1 MNPRPCGQSRPLG
14 GGDRGQKKPRFRG
27 RGRRGGRTT
36 PSSPAPTL
44 ILSWCAHFLTT
55 DATALSPRGLSFPS
69 DGESLPA
76 ISSVGAGA
84 TLVCGAAVQE
94 SLQQARRQ
102 IWVLPFLPVKSLV
115 QLFQNSIVV

>member
-1 MNPRPCGQSRPLG
+1 MASQDHLVVAIVAGKNHVFGAVGDVAVGLLPPPLLQRSLSR
-14 GGDRGQKKPRFRG
+14 
-27 RGRRGGRTT
+27 
-36 PSSPAPTL
+36 AVL
-44 ILSWCAHFLTT
+44 ILSTGVTT
-55 DATALSPRGLSFPS
+55 LSLRSLSFPS

-84 TLVCGAAVQE
+84 TLVCGATIQE

>member
-1 MNPRPCGQSRPLG
+1 MDPRLCGQSRPLG
-14 GGDRGQKKPRFRG
+14 GGDHGQKKPRFWG
-27 RGRRGGRTT
+27 RGGRGGRTT
-36 PSSPAPTL
+36 PSSPAPAFTL
-44 ILSWCAHFLTT
+44 SRCAHSL
-55 DATALSPRGLSFPS
+55 DGCDGSLSARSLLPS

-76 ISSVGAGA
+76 ISLVGAGA

-94 SLQQARRQ
+94 SLRQARRQ

>member
-1 MNPRPCGQSRPLG
+1 MPSKFPCL
-14 GGDRGQKKPRFRG
+14 GQKKLKYNATYPCSKGFLQSFIKLR
-27 RGRRGGRTT
+27 
-36 PSSPAPTL
+36 SHNKAL
-44 ILSWCAHFLTT
+44 ILSMG
-55 DATALSPRGLSFPS
+55 ATALSPRGLSFPS

-84 TLVCGAAVQE
+84 TLVYSAAVQE
-94 SLQQARRQ
+94 SLQQARQQ

>member
-1 MNPRPCGQSRPLG
+1 MASQDHLVVAIVAGKNHVFGAVGDVAIRLLPPPLLQ
-14 GGDRGQKKPRFRG
+14 RSLSH
-27 RGRRGGRTT
+27 T
-36 PSSPAPTL
+36 TL
-44 ILSWCAHFLTT
+44 ILSTG
-55 DATALSPRGLSFPS
+55 ATALSSHGLSFPS

-94 SLQQARRQ
+94 SLQQARRK

>member
-1 MNPRPCGQSRPLG
+1 MASQDHLVVAIVAGKNHVFGAVGDVGVGLLPPPLLQRSLSR
-14 GGDRGQKKPRFRG
+14 KV
-27 RGRRGGRTT
+27 
-36 PSSPAPTL
+36 L
-44 ILSWCAHFLTT
+44 ILSTG
-55 DATALSPRGLSFPS
+55 ATALSPRGLSFLS

>member
-1 MNPRPCGQSRPLG
+1 MASQDHLVVAIVAVKLLPPPLLQRSLSR
-14 GGDRGQKKPRFRG
+14 K
-27 RGRRGGRTT
+27 
-36 PSSPAPTL
+36 AL
-44 ILSWCAHFLTT
+44 ILSTG
-55 DATALSPRGLSFPS
+55 ATALSLRGLSFPS

-84 TLVCGAAVQE
+84 TLVCGVAVQE
-94 SLQQARRQ
+94 SLQQARQQ

>member
-1 MNPRPCGQSRPLG
+1 MWPVKTTRCWRSWPEKTTFSGLWGTWQSDYSLL
-14 GGDRGQKKPRFRG
+14 
-27 RGRRGGRTT
+27 
-36 PSSPAPTL
+36 PAPAFTL
-44 ILSWCAHFLTT
+44 SRCAHSL
-55 DATALSPRGLSFPS
+55 DGATALSPRGLSFPS
-69 DGESLPA
+69 DGESLLA

-102 IWVLPFLPVKSLV
+102 IWMLPFLPVKSLV